1 MYLGICEY
9 QMWRWRGA
17 ETIVDALLPG
27 RDDKVRRQI
36 SAQIRSG
43 ASIRSLI
50 LGFQMHRRIQTGD
63 SLDLLVSS
71 RFRCWQWR
79 SYCGWIR
86 VHGRLSNRIHSCV
99 TESALRD
106 GVQKLEKEP

>member
-1 MYLGICEY
+1 MNLLEHDKDLIYLGIPEC

-27 RDDKVRRQI
+27 RDDEACRQL
-36 SAQIRSG
+36 SAQSRSG

-50 LGFQMHRRIQTGD
+50 LGSQLHRRIQTGD

-79 SYCGWIR
+79 SYYG
-86 VHGRLSNRIHSCV
+86 
-99 TESALRD
+99 
-106 GVQKLEKEP
+106 